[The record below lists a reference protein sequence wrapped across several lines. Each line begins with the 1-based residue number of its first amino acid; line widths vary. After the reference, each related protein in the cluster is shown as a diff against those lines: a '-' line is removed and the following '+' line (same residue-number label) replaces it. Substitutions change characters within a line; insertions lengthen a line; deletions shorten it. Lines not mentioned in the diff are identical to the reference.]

1 MSMSSMLIDMKMH
14 DMQHDVDDD
23 WLSSSE
29 AAALLPATSA
39 PTLLRWAKS
48 GKVEATRLPSGR
60 YLFRRSA
67 ILALLEPVSQEDRA
81 QLRDVPIP
89 GLGRAGR

>member
-1 MSMSSMLIDMKMH
+1 MLMSSTLIGMKVH

-23 WLSSSE
+23 WLSSSA

-48 GKVEATRLPSGR
+48 GKVEAMRLPSGR

-67 ILALLEPVSQEDRA
+67 ILALLEPVSPEGSERA
-81 QLRDVPIP
+81 RDVPIP

>member
-1 MSMSSMLIDMKMH
+1 MSMSSMLIDMTMH

-67 ILALLEPVSQEDRA
+67 ILTLLEPVAQEGRT

>member
-1 MSMSSMLIDMKMH
+1 MLSMLIGMKVH

-23 WLSSSE
+23 WLSSSA

-48 GKVEATRLPSGR
+48 GKVEAMRLPSGR

-67 ILALLEPVSQEDRA
+67 ILALLEPVSPAGREQA
-81 QLRDVPIP
+81 RDVPIP

>member
-1 MSMSSMLIDMKMH
+1 MLMPRMLIGMKVH

-23 WLSSSE
+23 WLSSSD

-67 ILALLEPVSQEDRA
+67 ILALLEPVSQEDRT

>member
-1 MSMSSMLIDMKMH
+1 MLTDMKMH

-67 ILALLEPVSQEDRA
+67 ISALLEPVSQEDRA

>member
-1 MSMSSMLIDMKMH
+1 MSSTLIGMKVH

-23 WLSSSE
+23 WLSSSA

-48 GKVEATRLPSGR
+48 GKVEAMRLPSGR

-67 ILALLEPVSQEDRA
+67 ILALLEPVSPEGSERA
-81 QLRDVPIP
+81 RDVPIP

>member
-1 MSMSSMLIDMKMH
+1 MKVH

-23 WLSSSE
+23 WLSSSA

-48 GKVEATRLPSGR
+48 GKVEAMRLPSGR

-67 ILALLEPVSQEDRA
+67 ILALLEPVSPAGREQA
-81 QLRDVPIP
+81 RDVPISS
-89 GLGRAGR
+89 LGRAGR

>member
-1 MSMSSMLIDMKMH
+1 MKVR

-23 WLSSSE
+23 WLSSSA

-48 GKVEATRLPSGR
+48 GKVEAMRLPSGR

-67 ILALLEPVSQEDRA
+67 ILALLEPVSPAGREQARG
-81 QLRDVPIP
+81 VPIP